1 MLISNCLSEKAIDS
15 YIKSIAKKLNID
27 PVLII
32 NRLLSDEDIED
43 IKNNQLPLYSLDLH
57 IKCWIDKGI
66 SDYRNGNT
74 EPLIK
79 KNDSGSLIKPVNKV
93 LPVKKNYKK
102 IVPEIPACNMKP
114 TLHKKW
120 KYNKPFYF

>member
-57 IKCWIDKGI
+57 IKCWIDK
-66 SDYRNGNT
+66 
-74 EPLIK
+74 
-79 KNDSGSLIKPVNKV
+79 
-93 LPVKKNYKK
+93 
-102 IVPEIPACNMKP
+102 
-114 TLHKKW
+114 
-120 KYNKPFYF
+120 